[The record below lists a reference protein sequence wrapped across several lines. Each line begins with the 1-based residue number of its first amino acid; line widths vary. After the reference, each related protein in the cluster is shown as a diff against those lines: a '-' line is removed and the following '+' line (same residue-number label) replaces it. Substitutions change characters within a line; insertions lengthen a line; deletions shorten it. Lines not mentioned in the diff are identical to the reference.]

1 VYSRAAVH
9 GGVQFTCREHAFTLS
24 ARVCS
29 CKHALRRRSV
39 AVLRLAGRKAAT
51 TARPFFP
58 NQLDAGSRRHFT
70 RCRGVDSRLSPVPPR
85 RRHCRPCTEITDM
98 TACHETGQYAFPG
111 LFTAILLS
119 MSVFYLLV
127 FPFFHNFLVVG
138 SVRQIKLHDLC
149 QLLTAR

>member
-1 VYSRAAVH
+1 MYSRAAVH

-51 TARPFFP
+51 TVRPFFP
-58 NQLDAGSRRHFT
+58 NQLDAGSRHHFT
-70 RCRGVDSRLSPVPPR
+70 RCRGVDSRLSPVPL
-85 RRHCRPCTEITDM
+85 RRHCRPCTETTDM

-111 LFTAILLS
+111 LFTSILLS

-127 FPFFHNFLVVG
+127 FPFFHNFSVVG